1 MIMKKLVVFLFLALS
16 LNLPAIGQ
24 QNDSAR
30 VNPYSRLQK
39 EKSDF
44 ASRLY
49 FGGSFVLSLGS
60 YTSIGIWP
68 LVGYK
73 VTPKLSFGLQ
83 PGYEYLKYDS
93 YYGGSYETS
102 NYGGR
107 AFARYR
113 IIPQVY
119 VHTEYAAINYEI
131 ESRLPSGQIEDT
143 REWVSFLFLGGGL
156 SQKVGGNVYAYI
168 QVLFDVLNDENSPY
182 RSGAPF
188 WSVGI
193 VAGF

>member
-16 LNLPAIGQ
+16 FTLPAIGQ
-24 QNDSAR
+24 QNDSVR

-44 ASRLY
+44 ASHLY

-73 VTPKLSFGLQ
+73 VTPKLSVGLQ

-107 AFARYR
+107 VFARYR
-113 IIPQVY
+113 IIPQIY
-119 VHTEYAAINYEI
+119 VHSEYAAINYEI
-131 ESRLPSGQIEDT
+131 ESWLPSGKIDDT

>member
-1 MIMKKLVVFLFLALS
+1 MKKFVLILIVFLCLS
-16 LNLPAIGQ
+16 IVSVGQ

-30 VNPYSRLQK
+30 VNPYSHLQK

-44 ASRLY
+44 ANRLY
-49 FGGSFVLSLGS
+49 FGGSFMLSLGS

-73 VTPKLSFGLQ
+73 VTSKLSVGLQ

-93 YYGGSYETS
+93 YYYGGSYETS
-102 NYGGR
+102 NYGAR
-107 AFARYR
+107 VFARYR
-113 IIPQVY
+113 IIPQIY

-131 ESRLPSGQIEDT
+131 ESKLPSGQIDET
-143 REWVSFLFLGGGL
+143 REWVPFLFLGGGL
-156 SQKVGGNVYAYI
+156 SQEIGRNSYVYI

-182 RSGAPF
+182 RNGAPF
-188 WSVGI
+188 WSMGI

>member
-1 MIMKKLVVFLFLALS
+1 MKKSIVIFLVALS
-16 LNLPAIGQ
+16 ISISAVGQ
-24 QNDSAR
+24 QNDSVR
-30 VNPYSRLQK
+30 VNPYSHLQK

-73 VTPKLSFGLQ
+73 ATPKLSVGLQ
-83 PGYEYLKYDS
+83 PGYEYLKYNN

-102 NYGGR
+102 NYGIR

-131 ESRLPSGQIEDT
+131 ENQLPTGQYENI
-143 REWVSFLFLGGGL
+143 REWVPFLFVGGGL
-156 SQKVGGNVYAYI
+156 SQQIGGSTYAYI
-168 QVLFDVLNDENSPY
+168 QVLFDVLNDENSPF
-182 RSGAPF
+182 RNGTPF

>member
-1 MIMKKLVVFLFLALS
+1 MKRSFLTFVLAFAFLFVAV
-16 LNLPAIGQ
+16 GQ
-24 QNDSAR
+24 QNDSVR
-30 VNPYSRLQK
+30 VNPYSQLQK

-73 VTPKLSFGLQ
+73 VTPKLSVGLQ

-93 YYGGSYETS
+93 YYYGSSYETS
-102 NYGGR
+102 NYGAR
-107 AFARYR
+107 LFARYR

-119 VHTEYAAINYEI
+119 VHSEYAAINYEI
-131 ESRLPSGQIEDT
+131 ENQLPSGGWEST
-143 REWVSFLFLGGGL
+143 REWVPFLFLGGGL
-156 SQKVGGNVYAYI
+156 SQQIGGNMYGYI
-168 QVLFDVLNDENSPY
+168 QILFDVLNDENSPY

>member
-1 MIMKKLVVFLFLALS
+1 MKKLVVLLFIALS

-24 QNDSAR
+24 QNDSVR

-68 LVGYK
+68 LIGYK
-73 VTPKLSFGLQ
+73 ATPKLSVGLQ

-119 VHTEYAAINYEI
+119 AHAEYAAINYEI
-131 ESRLPSGQIEDT
+131 EKKMPSGHEGT
-143 REWVSFLFLGGGL
+143 RKWVPFLFLGGGL
-156 SQKVGGNVYAYI
+156 SQQIGGNIYAYI